1 MRNASDI
8 GFLLSFGDVHTANGN
23 TISTYSWSR
32 AALRAGASPAHGAPV
47 SRSTFFHVQALD
59 VVYYIYP
66 NQRFLEEEHL

>member
-1 MRNASDI
+1 MVTQFQRTP
-8 GFLLSFGDVHTANGN
+8 GH
-23 TISTYSWSR
+23 
-32 AALRAGASPAHGAPV
+32 ALRYGRASPAHGAPV